1 MVCMDG
7 QGLMS
12 SSRRYNLS
20 TEAEV
25 EQFSSD
31 TKLGPDTKGG
41 VSEAH
46 NPHPPSHSPRVGM
59 WGRGEV
65 DSFAAPVLAS
75 GSCLTA
81 RILHAGEKAQRRVSQ
96 GPGLRRLSRGGP
108 PS

>member
-41 VSEAH
+41 VSEAPQKLCMHPRLDLHTTPTQKKDLNGSNIKQVLQH
-46 NPHPPSHSPRVGM
+46 NAREVARAQSYLPHHKP
-59 WGRGEV
+59 
-65 DSFAAPVLAS
+65 
-75 GSCLTA
+75 TT
-81 RILHAGEKAQRRVSQ
+81 
-96 GPGLRRLSRGGP
+96 
-108 PS
+108 